1 MAHATKIIMPLTE
14 KFNFSLTAFGIAYT
28 DPSLPTWAS
37 LVLSDAFGTALEPAP
52 LTPYVGPDSTAYQI
66 LSGTIKST
74 YNAHRSINGDHIKVQ
89 PGYMTG
95 NTDTRFYW
103 DLSHSIFRYNHH
115 NYIGMKT
122 LGNIHT
128 VNESIATDAF
138 FEMIKFFTTLILNAD
153 EAQNL

>member
-1 MAHATKIIMPLTE
+1 LAE
-14 KFNFSLTAFGIAYT
+14 KFNFSLTAFGIPIT

-37 LVLSDAFGTALEPAP
+37 VDLSDAWGITLEPSP
-52 LTPYVGPDSTAYQI
+52 LTPYVGSDSTAYQI
-66 LSGTIKST
+66 LSGTIKAT
-74 YNAHRSINGDHIKVQ
+74 YNAHRGIDGDHIKVQ

-103 DLSHSIFRYNHH
+103 DLSHNIFRYNHQ
-115 NYIGMKT
+115 NYLRGKV

-128 VNESIATDAF
+128 VNENIVADGF

-153 EAQNL
+153 EAKNL